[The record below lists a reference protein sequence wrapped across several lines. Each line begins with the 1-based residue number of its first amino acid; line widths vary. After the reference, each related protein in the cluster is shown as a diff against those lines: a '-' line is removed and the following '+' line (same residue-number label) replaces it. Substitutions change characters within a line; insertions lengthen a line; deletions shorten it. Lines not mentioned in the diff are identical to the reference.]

1 MTFFQR
7 LLFHGLRFMDD
18 LWPGWAAPKADQADY
33 LSHDSFTFW
42 MTREGRR

>member
-7 LLFHGLRFMDD
+7 RLFHLLRFMDD
-18 LWPGWAAPKADQADY
+18 LWPGWAAPKPERADY
-33 LSHDSFTFW
+33 LSHEAFQFW